1 MAGTALTVQTGART
15 EGGRLPFGFLAY
27 LGAAISLVF
36 CYFDLFADI
45 AADVFNVEVLS
56 INPHLQAV
64 LMWLFVVVAVV
75 GLALDRKAHG
85 HKLPLLLGL
94 LALGMVVGTLYTYY
108 DVIIL
113 MTGYVILL
121 IAAFV
126 NQNIMLQFLNRA
138 VRSQAAEL
146 ADLNSSLERRVAAQV
161 EEIDRLARLRRFLA
175 PEVADLIT
183 SEGKESLLESHRR
196 YIACLFCDI
205 RDFTPLSEDLEPEEV
220 MDLLQSFHERVG
232 RLVIE
237 HGGTIGYR
245 AGDGLM
251 VFFNDPL
258 PCEAPVLE
266 ALRLASDIRNAFAEI
281 RQGWEKLGY
290 DLDIGIG
297 IASGYATLG
306 KIGTEG
312 RIDYTAIGQ
321 VVNVASRLCDL
332 SDHGRILMNRRAF
345 LDVEDVVRAEA
356 IGAFELKGIAK
367 QTEIYRLV
375 EIEGAGRVRGPA
387 EADAVGQGG

>member
-1 MAGTALTVQTGART
+1 MAGIALVPRAR
-15 EGGRLPFGFLAY
+15 GDKLPFGFLAY
-27 LGAAISLVF
+27 LGAAVSLVF
-36 CYFDLFADI
+36 CYFDLFADL
-45 AADVFNVEVLS
+45 AADLFDVQGLS
-56 INPHLQAV
+56 INPHVQAV
-64 LMWLFVVVAVV
+64 FMWLFVVVAVV

-94 LALGMVVGTLYTYY
+94 LALAMVVGTLYTYY

-126 NQNIMLQFLNRA
+126 NQTIMLQFLNRA

-146 ADLNSSLERRVAAQV
+146 ADLNASLERRVEAQV

-183 SEGKESLLESHRR
+183 SEGKETLLESHRR
-196 YIACLFCDI
+196 YIACLFCDL
-205 RDFTPLSEDLEPEEV
+205 RDFTPLSENLEPEEV

-232 RLVIE
+232 RLVME

-258 PCEAPVLE
+258 PCDAPVLE
-266 ALRLASDIRNAFAEI
+266 ALRLAVDIRNAFAEI

-290 DLDIGIG
+290 DLDTGIG
-297 IASGYATLG
+297 VASGYATLG

-332 SDHGRILMNRRAF
+332 SDQGRILMNQRAF
-345 LDVEDVVRAEA
+345 LDVEGVVRAEA
-356 IGAFELKGIAK
+356 IGPFELKGIAK
-367 QTEIYRLV
+367 QSEIYHLL
-375 EIEGAGRVRGPA
+375 EIAGKDPARGAA
-387 EADAVGQGG
+387 EAVGQGA

>member
-1 MAGTALTVQTGART
+1 MPSTDSSAGAWRD
-15 EGGRLPFGFLAY
+15 RLPFGFLAY
-27 LGAAISLVF
+27 LGAAVSLVF
-36 CYFDLFADI
+36 CYFDLFAGL
-45 AADVFNVEVLS
+45 AANVFGVEMLS
-56 INPHLQAV
+56 INPHVQAV

-75 GLALDRKAHG
+75 GLARDRNAHG
-85 HKLPLLLGL
+85 HRLPLLLGL
-94 LALGMVVGTLYTYY
+94 VALAMVVGTLYTYY

-126 NQNIMLQFLNRA
+126 NQTIMLQFLNRA
-138 VRSQAAEL
+138 VRAQAAEL
-146 ADLNSSLERRVAAQV
+146 ADLNTSLEQRVEAQV

-175 PEVADLIT
+175 PEVANLIT
-183 SEGKESLLESHRR
+183 SEGKEALLESHRR
-196 YIACLFCDI
+196 YIACLFCDL

-232 RLVIE
+232 VLVME

-266 ALRLASDIRNAFAEI
+266 ALRLARDIKTAFAGI
-281 RQGWEKLGY
+281 RHGWERLGY

-297 IASGYATLG
+297 IAAGYATLG
-306 KIGTEG
+306 KIGSEG

-321 VVNVASRLCDL
+321 VVNLAARLCDL
-332 SDHGRILMNRRAF
+332 SDHGRILLERRAF
-345 LDVEDVVRAEA
+345 LDVEEVVRAEPM
-356 IGAFELKGIAK
+356 GGFELKGIGK
-367 QTEIYRLV
+367 PTDIFHLLEIGGDGRQPAPV
-375 EIEGAGRVRGPA
+375 GAEAAGAGG
-387 EADAVGQGG
+387 